1 MTAWREQSPS
11 GSSPHGWIVG
21 LETTADGGGA
31 ALLPVDGGESR
42 RIDITS
48 AKSGSKMILPSIE
61 KLLRE
66 ASARKEEIAGV
77 GVALGP
83 GAFTGMRVGLST
95 AKGIAYG
102 LGCPLFGVSSIEA
115 MAWAGLALW
124 EKNGKEPPGWI
135 APVRAARYGEI
146 FTALFGPRKCRAQY
160 APTNWPRA
168 KADFLVHPA
177 EFDIPREGS
186 ILFAGAKDEIPS
198 DFDDCLLSHRGHFV
212 EVRETV
218 EFVARIALDAL
229 KRNEN
234 AAPPDLAPNYQRK
247 PRAQTQWENPHA

>member
-42 RIDITS
+42 KIDITP

-146 FTALFGPRKCRAQY
+146 FTALFGPGNAGRNMLQPTGPGPKRIFWFTQPNLIFPGRA
-160 APTNWPRA
+160 PFSLRA
-168 KADFLVHPA
+168 RRMKSP
-177 EFDIPREGS
+177 P
-186 ILFAGAKDEIPS
+186 ILTTA
-198 DFDDCLLSHRGHFV
+198 C
-212 EVRETV
+212 
-218 EFVARIALDAL
+218 
-229 KRNEN
+229 
-234 AAPPDLAPNYQRK
+234 
-247 PRAQTQWENPHA
+247 